1 MIVLET
7 GDFKCGPFV
16 LQPLS
21 DREFASYPFHF
32 FGNGLVQNPRVY
44 FVVLMSVC
52 PSIFTTDS
60 IEILLASATV
70 ANVCLAIKWCYKIN
84 FELCKKRKGLQ
95 DWRPSLV
102 IRLGFEPRTPSLKG
116 MCSTSWASESPS
128 NVNQF
133 PDCECKG
140 NTVFSIVQIFQQVF
154 SKYFSIRAVNPLVF
168 NRFSIS
174 ASVRLNG
181 PECSNLSDDIAAAKH
196 PASAIEAPQ
205 ARL

>member
-1 MIVLET
+1 MQSFHGMIVFET
-7 GDFKCGPFV
+7 GDFRCGPFV

-84 FELCKKRKGLQ
+84 FELCKKEKVFKTEDLLWWSAWGS
-95 DWRPSLV
+95 PVSCKSLIFSCGFQSFKSSPPISQRDTFRILRTTLWLLVDAKV
-102 IRLGFEPRTPSLKG
+102 ILFFENYIPC
-116 MCSTSWASESPS
+116 CSKNMRSES
-128 NVNQF
+128 
-133 PDCECKG
+133 
-140 NTVFSIVQIFQQVF
+140 VFQNSQYVF
-154 SKYFSIRAVNPLVF
+154 FYKIT
-168 NRFSIS
+168 
-174 ASVRLNG
+174 
-181 PECSNLSDDIAAAKH
+181 
-196 PASAIEAPQ
+196 
-205 ARL
+205 

>member
-1 MIVLET
+1 MQSFHGMIVFET

-84 FELCKKRKGLQ
+84 FELCKKREGLQ

-116 MCSTSWASESPS
+116 MCSTCWASESFC
-128 NVNQF
+128 V
-133 PDCECKG
+133 
-140 NTVFSIVQIFQQVF
+140 
-154 SKYFSIRAVNPLVF
+154 L
-168 NRFSIS
+168 
-174 ASVRLNG
+174 L
-181 PECSNLSDDIAAAKH
+181 L
-196 PASAIEAPQ
+196 
-205 ARL
+205 

>member
-70 ANVCLAIKWCYKIN
+70 ANVCLAINDVTKLISNYV
-84 FELCKKRKGLQ
+84 KKEK
-95 DWRPSLV
+95 
-102 IRLGFEPRTPSLKG
+102 
-116 MCSTSWASESPS
+116 
-128 NVNQF
+128 
-133 PDCECKG
+133 
-140 NTVFSIVQIFQQVF
+140 VF
-154 SKYFSIRAVNPLVF
+154 KTEDL
-168 NRFSIS
+168 
-174 ASVRLNG
+174 LW
-181 PECSNLSDDIAAAKH
+181 
-196 PASAIEAPQ
+196 
-205 ARL
+205 

>member
-84 FELCKKRKGLQ
+84 FELCKKREGLQ

-102 IRLGFEPRTPSLKG
+102 IRLG
-116 MCSTSWASESPS
+116 SESGTNFCPS
-128 NVNQF
+128 MPSFWRSRSPKSNKKS
-133 PDCECKG
+133 P
-140 NTVFSIVQIFQQVF
+140 T
-154 SKYFSIRAVNPLVF
+154 KYWFCRTCLFVVAFWLFFWWSAWGSNP
-168 NRFSIS
+168 
-174 ASVRLNG
+174 G
-181 PECSNLSDDIAAAKH
+181 PH
-196 PASAIEAPQ
+196 P
-205 ARL
+205 

>member
-1 MIVLET
+1 MKSENKCPVDMLSNLKCNHFMGWLYLRRAISNVVRLSFSLCRIENLLLIPFISSET
-7 GDFKCGPFV
+7 VWSK
-16 LQPLS
+16 
-21 DREFASYPFHF
+21 
-32 FGNGLVQNPRVY
+32 NPRVY

-116 MCSTSWASESPS
+116 MCSTCWASESFC
-128 NVNQF
+128 V
-133 PDCECKG
+133 
-140 NTVFSIVQIFQQVF
+140 
-154 SKYFSIRAVNPLVF
+154 L
-168 NRFSIS
+168 
-174 ASVRLNG
+174 L
-181 PECSNLSDDIAAAKH
+181 L
-196 PASAIEAPQ
+196 
-205 ARL
+205 

>member
-1 MIVLET
+1 MQSFHGMIVLET

-84 FELCKKRKGLQ
+84 FELCKKKRSSRLKTFFG
-95 DWRPSLV
+95 DPPG
-102 IRLGFEPRTPSLKG
+102 IRILFINHWLSI
-116 MCSTSWASESPS
+116 
-128 NVNQF
+128 QF
-133 PDCECKG
+133 K
-140 NTVFSIVQIFQQVF
+140 V
-154 SKYFSIRAVNPLVF
+154 
-168 NRFSIS
+168 
-174 ASVRLNG
+174 
-181 PECSNLSDDIAAAKH
+181 LSF
-196 PASAIEAPQ
+196 
-205 ARL
+205 

>member
-1 MIVLET
+1 MQSFHGMIVLET

-70 ANVCLAIKWCYKIN
+70 ANVCLAINDVTKLISNYVK
-84 FELCKKRKGLQ
+84 KKR
-95 DWRPSLV
+95 SS
-102 IRLGFEPRTPSLKG
+102 RLKTFFGDPPGILLIELPHWYLKRYI
-116 MCSTSWASESPS
+116 
-128 NVNQF
+128 
-133 PDCECKG
+133 
-140 NTVFSIVQIFQQVF
+140 FSFKHIPWI
-154 SKYFSIRAVNPLVF
+154 IPLICYVLL
-168 NRFSIS
+168 R
-174 ASVRLNG
+174 
-181 PECSNLSDDIAAAKH
+181 
-196 PASAIEAPQ
+196 
-205 ARL
+205 

>member
-1 MIVLET
+1 MIVFET

-84 FELCKKRKGLQ
+84 FELCKKEKVFKTEDLLWWSAWVMNQTLFLPQYQYFQKFWLCIRHA
-95 DWRPSLV
+95 LV
-102 IRLGFEPRTPSLKG
+102 LKNCLLLSG
-116 MCSTSWASESPS
+116 VCLPTSW
-128 NVNQF
+128 
-133 PDCECKG
+133 
-140 NTVFSIVQIFQQVF
+140 VQMYALFLD
-154 SKYFSIRAVNPLVF
+154 YA
-168 NRFSIS
+168 NRW
-174 ASVRLNG
+174 
-181 PECSNLSDDIAAAKH
+181 
-196 PASAIEAPQ
+196 
-205 ARL
+205 

>member
-1 MIVLET
+1 MRTNALLICSLISSAIISWDDCTWDGRFQMWSV
-7 GDFKCGPFV
+7 V

-102 IRLGFEPRTPSLKG
+102 IRLGFESYL
-116 MCSTSWASESPS
+116 
-128 NVNQF
+128 
-133 PDCECKG
+133 
-140 NTVFSIVQIFQQVF
+140 
-154 SKYFSIRAVNPLVF
+154 
-168 NRFSIS
+168 
-174 ASVRLNG
+174 
-181 PECSNLSDDIAAAKH
+181 
-196 PASAIEAPQ
+196 
-205 ARL
+205 